1 VGTGKEHEMRDTRM
15 WTTIRREL
23 LEIVWLASIV
33 GALSILAVAA
43 AVALVATVPILAPQV

>member
-1 VGTGKEHEMRDTRM
+1 MRDTRM